1 MSRGALGKIYK
12 DGEAIIKQGVAGK
25 CLYVIQ
31 TGKVE
36 VVQASDEGEQHLRYL
51 KAGDFFGEMA
61 LFEKEVRSATIRAA
75 GDARILRVDKKTLF
89 RRIQEDPL
97 LAVNLLKTMSQRVR
111 SLSAELAHVKSGPQ

>member
-12 DGEAIIKQGVAGK
+12 DGESIIRQGVAGK

-31 TGKVE
+31 SGRVE
-36 VVQASDEGEQHLRYL
+36 VVQDTDQGEQHLRFL
-51 KAGDFFGEMA
+51 NSGDFFGEMA

-75 GDARILRVDKKTLF
+75 GDAKILKVDKKTLF

-97 LAVNLLKTMSQRVR
+97 LAVNLLQTMSNRIR
-111 SLSAELAHVKSGPQ
+111 SLSAELAHHESGS